1 MPPESTPADGP
12 RVPVGSTPDPDP
24 LSSPQVRGERVKER
38 IYASLTLLAVLVGYG
53 QSEHPSHEGVAVAV
67 AATALGLWLATLVAD
82 LQAHPVAHARR
93 AGSHAVRHA
102 LYTSSPLL
110 TSAAGPLILT
120 ALSALGVMEL
130 DTALWISVGSEVAGL
145 ALWGYAGGRRSGR
158 GVPRAVLSAALNA
171 VIGVFV
177 AGVKVLAGH

>member
-1 MPPESTPADGP
+1 MSPEPHPGDALRAPA
-12 RVPVGSTPDPDP
+12 GSTRDPDP
-24 LSSPQVRGERVKER
+24 LSRPEVLGERVKER
-38 IYASLTLLAVLVGYG
+38 IYASLSLLAVLVGYG
-53 QSEHPSHEGVAVAV
+53 QSAHPSHEGVAVAV

-82 LQAHPVAHARR
+82 LQSHPVAHSREL
-93 AGSHAVRHA
+93 GSHAVRHA

-110 TSAAGPLILT
+110 TSAAGPLLLT
-120 ALSALGVMEL
+120 ALSALGAMEL

-145 ALWGYAGGRRSGR
+145 AAWGYAGGRRAGR
-158 GVPRAVLSAALNA
+158 GVPRAVFSAVLYA

>member
-1 MPPESTPADGP
+1 MSSESAPGDRAPAHA
-12 RVPVGSTPDPDP
+12 GSTRGPDP
-24 LSSPQVRGERVKER
+24 LAAPQVLGERLKER

-53 QSEHPSHEGVAVAV
+53 QSAHPSHEGVAVAV

-93 AGSHAVRHA
+93 PGTHAVRHA

-110 TSAAGPLILT
+110 TSAAGPLLLT
-120 ALSALGVMEL
+120 GLSALGAMDL
-130 DTALWISVGSEVAGL
+130 GTALWISVGSEVAGL
-145 ALWGYAGGRRSGR
+145 AAWGYAGGRRSGR
-158 GVPRAVLSAALNA
+158 GVPGAVLSAGLNA